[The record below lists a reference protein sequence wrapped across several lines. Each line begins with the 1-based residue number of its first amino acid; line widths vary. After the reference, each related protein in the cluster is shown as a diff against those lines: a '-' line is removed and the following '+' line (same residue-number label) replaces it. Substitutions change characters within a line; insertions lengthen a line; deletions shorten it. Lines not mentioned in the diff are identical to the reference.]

1 MSEPL
6 AVGVIGAGPWAHMV
20 TAPVFAAGPETK
32 LAGVWSRTAAHAEE
46 LAAKFGVPAYGSVDA
61 LLDACEAVAIAV
73 SPVAQPEY
81 AIAAARA
88 GKAVLLEKPIALDV
102 PNAQRVADAIGEA
115 GVGSLVVLSLRF
127 NDVARRFL
135 ADAAT
140 FDALGGRGCFLSGA
154 FLGGPFATDWRLAH
168 GCLLDV
174 GPHVIDLL
182 DAALG
187 EVVEIDG
194 AGDVHGWYA
203 VTLQHA
209 NGVVSQASM
218 CCRTA
223 IGNRSEV
230 ELFGTSGSL
239 RFDGQEGDPVRTFSN
254 LRAEFAAVAR
264 SAAPHPLD
272 VQRGLHLQR
281 LLAQASPQPSPG

>member
-1 MSEPL
+1 MSAPL

-20 TAPVFAAGPETK
+20 TAPVFAAGPETR
-32 LAGVWSRTAAHAEE
+32 LAGVWSRTAAHAEA
-46 LAAKFGVPAYGSVDA
+46 LAAKLGVPAYGSVDA

-73 SPVAQPEY
+73 SPAAQPEY

-88 GKAVLLEKPIALDV
+88 GKTVLLEKPIALDV

-115 GVGSLVVLSLRF
+115 GVGSLVVLTYRF
-127 NDVARRFL
+127 NEPARDFL
-135 ADAAT
+135 RAAHE
-140 FDALGGRGCFLSGA
+140 FQAYGGRGCFLSGA

-174 GPHVIDLL
+174 GPHIVDLL

-187 EVVEIDG
+187 EVVAIEG

-203 VTLQHA
+203 LTMRHA
-209 NGVVSQASM
+209 SGATSQASL

-223 IGNRSEV
+223 IESRTEV
-230 ELFGTSGSL
+230 ELFGPSGSL
-239 RFDGQEGDPVRTFSN
+239 VLDGRSGDPIQTFSN
-254 LRAEFAAVAR
+254 LRATFAEVAR
-264 SAAPHPLD
+264 TGAAHPAD
-272 VQRGLHLQR
+272 VHRGLRLQR
-281 LLAQASPQPSPG
+281 LLAQAAPSPG